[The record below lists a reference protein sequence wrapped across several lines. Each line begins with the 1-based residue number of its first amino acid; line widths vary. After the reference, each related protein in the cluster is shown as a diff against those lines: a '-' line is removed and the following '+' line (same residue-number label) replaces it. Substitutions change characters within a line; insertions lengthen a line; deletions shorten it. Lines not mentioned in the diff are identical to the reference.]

1 MSDNVFSVDPVEIAR
16 TIFSKPPEK
25 KLCYQIIPNDENLD
39 IYSAY
44 EILITILME
53 GMNIF
58 TDGLNTISSYDVEN
72 DHILAFDPWFYS
84 LGINIKCETVD
95 KKNTEQYDDYYC
107 KIIIKDSLWKL
118 FFEEKNIKKNYHFF
132 LSSKFV
138 QNKLKYDNI
147 KDLYSIFI
155 SNDKVYKIR
164 FDFIQIDLTK

>member
-1 MSDNVFSVDPVEIAR
+1 MAVYHPIVFHMVNSH
-16 TIFSKPPEK
+16 EK
-25 KLCYQIIPNDENLD
+25 DHLLQELRCLCHDLLFQNLD

-95 KKNTEQYDDYYC
+95 N
-107 KIIIKDSLWKL
+107 
-118 FFEEKNIKKNYHFF
+118 NYNNER
-132 LSSKFV
+132 SAV
-138 QNKLKYDNI
+138 QNGTA
-147 KDLYSIFI
+147 DLSHILPQTQG
-155 SNDKVYKIR
+155 KTGR
-164 FDFIQIDLTK
+164 H